1 MSRGLACALALL
13 AACAR
18 PATDADEVY
27 ARGDGERVL
36 CGLSVDGE
44 AITLVD
50 IGRAL
55 DRAVE
60 QGEVLNLFA
69 HEPGRT
75 ITAERLD
82 AIFALAVERDLPFVT
97 FPELTGYAGPGL
109 AFGFDDFYVEP
120 WFALRESFARHG
132 ARVTFFVSN
141 LGELDAGERA
151 MLHVLAGEGH
161 AIEAH
166 GMGHR
171 DAAVY
176 VERYG
181 LQAYLAD
188 EIDPLLEIMHGEGF
202 APTTF
207 AYPYGDRTS
216 ELDRALLDRFALLRS
231 LSYLDRSAI
240 NSAPC
245 PH

>member
-1 MSRGLACALALL
+1 M
-13 AACAR
+13 
-18 PATDADEVY
+18 
-27 ARGDGERVL
+27 
-36 CGLSVDGE
+36 
-44 AITLVD
+44 
-50 IGRAL
+50 
-55 DRAVE
+55 
-60 QGEVLNLFA
+60 
-69 HEPGRT
+69 
-75 ITAERLD
+75 
-82 AIFALAVERDLPFVT
+82 
-97 FPELTGYAGPGL
+97 
-109 AFGFDDFYVEP
+109 
-120 WFALRESFARHG
+120 
-132 ARVTFFVSN
+132 TFFVSN
-141 LGELDAGERA
+141 LGELDASERA
-151 MLHVLAGEGH
+151 MLHALAGEGH

-181 LQAYLAD
+181 LITYLAD
-188 EIDPLLEIMHGEGF
+188 EIDPLLAIMQTEGF

-216 ELDRALLDRFALLRS
+216 ELDRALLERFTLLRS